1 MSIKLN
7 FSECTSGSQINM
19 ELTEHAVRRFLER
32 FKHLDGMK
40 KKTWSEN
47 LDKAF
52 FITAPER
59 CDFFKSYKVENTY
72 ASVDPVFFVVIEHLD
87 MVLVYEPFTM
97 KFITTYKLNS
107 SSWITACV
115 LRSPEIK
122 LNSFRE
128 WLYTG
133 FSKVS
138 KQVKTAN

>member
-7 FSECTSGSQINM
+7 FSECKTGSQINM
-19 ELTEHAVRRFLER
+19 ELTEHAVRRFLQR

-59 CDFFKSYKVENTY
+59 CDFFKSYKVEDTY

-97 KFITTYKLNS
+97 RFLTAYKLGGSN
-107 SSWITACV
+107 WILAYMY
-115 LRSPEIK
+115 RRPGIK
-122 LNSFRE
+122 LKSFRD
-128 WLYTG
+128 WFY
-133 FSKVS
+133 SNYSNVS
-138 KQVKTAN
+138 EQDKSA